1 MRFGAAI
8 FSIAVSGSSAS
19 KLGPVAGV
27 GERYMET
34 LMRRRNSEKITKSS
48 IRVATVRR
56 AGTSHEFEPAMLSV
70 TLGS

>member
-19 KLGPVAGV
+19 KLGPVAGA

-34 LMRRRNSEKITKSS
+34 FMRRRNSEKITHS
-48 IRVATVRR
+48 RMRLATVRR
-56 AGTSHEFEPAMLSV
+56 PGTSHEFEPAMLSV
-70 TLGS
+70 TPGS

>member
-19 KLGPVAGV
+19 KLGPVAGA
-27 GERYMET
+27 GERYTET
-34 LMRRRNSEKITKSS
+34 VMRRRNSEKITQSR
-48 IRVATVRR
+48 IRLAAEIRPMKR
-56 AGTSHEFEPAMLSV
+56 NELDPSMLSV